1 MGEAARKTAQVQIIA
16 LSFTFLHII
25 IIVILIFFNQ
35 LGLHFIL
42 LSIIFEW
49 LIAGI
54 LAFKLY
60 KPDKT
65 ISKQSFS
72 SIIQMYKRFCLPLL
86 PLIILGIV
94 YDFADKWM
102 LQSWSGSIEQ
112 AYFGLAMKVSSI
124 ALLATTS
131 ILRVFWKESAVLAK
145 QNNYS
150 ELYKIYYRC
159 SSFLLFVSILFVAV
173 VHPFTEEL
181 VLFTLGINYLGGVDA
196 MAVLLFYDFT
206 NHYKHLHLS

>member
-1 MGEAARKTAQVQIIA
+1 MLNSVWTITSQMGEAARKTAQVQIIA

-65 ISKQSFS
+65 IRKQSFS

-86 PLIILGIV
+86 P
-94 YDFADKWM
+94 
-102 LQSWSGSIEQ
+102 SN
-112 AYFGLAMKVSSI
+112 YFG
-124 ALLATTS
+124 
-131 ILRVFWKESAVLAK
+131 
-145 QNNYS
+145 YS
-150 ELYKIYYRC
+150 L
-159 SSFLLFVSILFVAV
+159 
-173 VHPFTEEL
+173 
-181 VLFTLGINYLGGVDA
+181 
-196 MAVLLFYDFT
+196 
-206 NHYKHLHLS
+206 